1 MRNTLAQ
8 LYEFFGFLY
17 AGCIVGAL
25 SVLLCALRMRMRGK
39 LILRMLDVLYALLCG
54 VVCIAAYYRILNGEL
69 RLFGLLGVALGAYAF
84 FRIVSPPL
92 KNLICKRNASK
103 SGR

>member
-8 LYEFFGFLY
+8 LYEFFGFVY

-39 LILRMLDVLYALLCG
+39 YFLCALDALYALLCG
-54 VVCIAAYYRILNGEL
+54 FVCIAAFYIILNGEL
-69 RLFGLLGVALGAYAF
+69 RLFGLLGVACGAHAF
-84 FRIVSPPL
+84 FSIVNPPF
-92 KNLICKRNASK
+92 KELIRKRKSSK
-103 SGR
+103 AEH